1 MILRIAEGDRQPL
14 LVTKI
19 PPTTCH
25 EAALHTM
32 PLTPPT
38 RQPSAH
44 QEIVVRPSKIACHSL
59 KQSAT
64 AALYSWPVMPPQDS
78 LPRPPCEGLPSLR
91 LPREKRYVKLT
102 FNF

>member
-1 MILRIAEGDRQPL
+1 MMLRIAEGDRQPL

-44 QEIVVRPSKIACHSL
+44 QEIVVPAFEDCLPQLEAVLDCSPALLACH
-59 KQSAT
+59 
-64 AALYSWPVMPPQDS
+64 AA
-78 LPRPPCEGLPSLR
+78 PRPIALPSL
-91 LPREKRYVKLT
+91 
-102 FNF
+102 